1 MAPKKVDAKKRM
13 TERLT
18 LTCTKTEAAMIQEAI
33 EIAERHNVS
42 DYMRSIV
49 MPHAK
54 ALVTN
59 QRLFIMAENF
69 SKPDFLLN
77 MAKAGFEQGVEQG
90 IEQEFEQEFENLTP
104 EAKDALKQV
113 FGNSVKNHM
122 EKNKK

>member
-1 MAPKKVDAKKRM
+1 MAPKKVDEKKRM

-42 DYMRSIV
+42 DYMRSVV

-59 QRLFIMAENF
+59 QRLFAMAENF
-69 SKPDFLLN
+69 SKPDFLAN
-77 MAKAGFEQGVEQG
+77 MVGESAIKGFEAGFESELENLAPEVKGAIKQA
-90 IEQEFEQEFENLTP
+90 FENTV
-104 EAKDALKQV
+104 E
-113 FGNSVKNHM
+113 NSITKSR
-122 EKNKK
+122 K